1 MSTEDGKMLIETNT
15 IVKELKERMDR
26 HSHDYER
33 TFQGIWDEMK
43 EMRREVGGAI
53 STLEKEVSTLKA
65 ERGLMIKVITPIVGT
80 ISGALAGIIS
90 GHIKS

>member
-1 MSTEDGKMLIETNT
+1 MDSEAKMVVETNT

-43 EMRREVGGAI
+43 EMRREVGESIGKI
-53 STLEKEVSTLKA
+53 KEKVLEIETQRGILLK
-65 ERGLMIKVITPIVGT
+65 VVTPIISAIFGT
-80 ISGALAGIIS
+80 AAGLIS
-90 GHIKS
+90 GHLKP

>member
-1 MSTEDGKMLIETNT
+1 MDSEAKMVVETNT

-43 EMRREVGGAI
+43 EMRREVGESIGKI
-53 STLEKEVSTLKA
+53 KEKVLEIETQRGILLK
-65 ERGLMIKVITPIVGT
+65 VVTPIISAIFGT
-80 ISGALAGIIS
+80 AAGLI
-90 GHIKS
+90 